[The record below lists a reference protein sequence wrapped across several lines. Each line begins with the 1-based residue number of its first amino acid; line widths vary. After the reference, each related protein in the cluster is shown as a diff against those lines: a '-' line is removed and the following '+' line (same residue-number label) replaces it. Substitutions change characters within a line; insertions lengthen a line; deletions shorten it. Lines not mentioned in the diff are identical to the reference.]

1 MARSLLSV
9 GGRSSYPHVVRN
21 TGALVEILKPYRWTL
36 ALQGHTHVAEK
47 LPADGGTGTRYHT
60 APAVTRLP
68 QALPPSG
75 FFMYEVEGGEVDDG
89 ALVMLE

>member
-1 MARSLLSV
+1 
-9 GGRSSYPHVVRN
+9 
-21 TGALVEILKPYRWTL
+21 
-36 ALQGHTHVAEK
+36 VAEK
-47 LPADGGTGTRYHT
+47 LPADGGTRTRYHT

-68 QALPPSG
+68 QAIPPSG